1 MKSFLIAS
9 ILLFFFS
16 ALSLIQAQNLSA
28 DPSGLTFDIEST
40 DSNPQSKSLEIK
52 NTGSANLT
60 WTADESSEWIVIS
73 SSSGSLDSAA
83 TETINVTVDPKGLQE
98 DTYSDKI
105 TIAGGQDTVTVPITM
120 IVPNFPP
127 QAEDSQINIR
137 DLTFQGDDSQ
147 LIDLSDLFSD
157 GNADS
162 LDYSIS
168 NNPDSHIATADITGD
183 ILELTLADGA
193 QEVGSQASITVS
205 ASDGSESASIV
216 FAIDVNHKP
225 LVLNP
230 IADQSLNIQ
239 PDSTVVLDIVDLIK
253 AYHAFSDPN
262 GDLLGYSVAVESE
275 DIKKDKLQLIIS
287 PKTDKVKGIDTVKV
301 SATDFRGGDASSSFL
316 LITIRKNTPPDIIHQ
331 QIFTHTSD
339 SALTINCDI
348 IDDKKVD
355 NAMIFYRWGG
365 DPGFVN
371 LPLRK
376 ETNSTSYKSTIPAD
390 DVTSSGV
397 EYYLLAWD
405 NESDST
411 RLPVSGYFSVQVIVR
426 NGITD
431 YSPFLFSENTY
442 RLYSIPLDLY
452 NKDPGDVLED
462 DLGSYDDTKWRFFEP
477 LANGTF
483 EEFPKTSPF
492 ESGKAFWLIVRS
504 RAIDIDTG
512 AGITVST
519 DTTNGFF
526 SIDLQPGWTFFAN
539 PYHFDIPYDNL
550 SLKSGLSPLDV
561 RTYEAGWIEL
571 SSPSADIEPFHG
583 YIIYSQN
590 QDVLHINPD
599 LSDES
604 RMSKE
609 APVVCQ
615 SLWSL
620 KILAS
625 CQQARDEDNR
635 IEISS
640 HTSRDLDVFDKP
652 EPPVIGDYV
661 SVFFPHPDWP
671 GPITDFCADVRPEP
685 FSGDIWEI
693 QVNTNVRDIVHLTFT
708 DLEQVPGQYEVW
720 LFDENVNLS
729 QNLRLTNRYSFA
741 GPTSNF
747 PKKLKIA
754 IGPTD
759 FINHSL
765 TQTNSIPTAFVL
777 DQNFPNPFNPA
788 TTIRYGLP
796 HDSCVSLKIY
806 NLLGKEIATLFDYEP
821 IPAGYH
827 IAIWDG
833 RNKIGGKVSSGVY
846 IVFMQ
851 AGDFTQSRKML
862 LIK

>member
-1 MKSFLIAS
+1 MKRFLITS
-9 ILLFFFS
+9 LFLLFFS
-16 ALSLIQAQNLSA
+16 ALSLVQAQGFSV
-28 DPSGLTFDIEST
+28 DPSSLTFGDINSP
-40 DSNPQSKSLEIK
+40 DSQSKSLEITNESNK
-52 NTGSANLT
+52 KLNWNVGEDSDWISLFPAN
-60 WTADESSEWIVIS
+60 
-73 SSSGSLDSAA
+73 GSLDTAA
-83 TETINVTVDPKGLQE
+83 SEIINVTVDPQGLQE
-98 DTYSDKI
+98 NTYSDNVTI
-105 TIAGGQDTVTVPITM
+105 TGGQDTVTVPITM

-127 QAEDSQINIR
+127 QAKDSQINIR
-137 DLTFQGDDSQ
+137 DLTFQGDNSQ
-147 LIDLSDLFSD
+147 TLDLSDLFSD
-157 GNADS
+157 VNADS

-168 NNPDSHIATADITGD
+168 NNPDSHIATAGITGD
-183 ILELTLADGA
+183 ILELTLAAGA
-193 QEVGSQASITVS
+193 QEVGSQATITVS
-205 ASDGSESASIV
+205 ADDGSESTSID
-216 FAIDVNHKP
+216 FIIDVNHRP
-225 LVLNP
+225 QVLNP
-230 IADQSLNIQ
+230 IADQTLNIQ
-239 PDSTVVLDIVDLIK
+239 PDSTVIIDIVDLIN
-253 AYHAFSDPN
+253 AYDVFSDPN
-262 GDLLGYSVAVESE
+262 DDLLGYSVFVESE
-275 DIKKDKLQLIIS
+275 DIKKDKLQLLIS

-339 SALTINCDI
+339 SALTIICDI
-348 IDDKKVD
+348 FDDKKVD
-355 NAMIFYRWGG
+355 NAVLFYRWGG
-365 DPGFVN
+365 DPGFSN
-371 LPLRK
+371 LSLRK
-376 ETNSTSYKSTIPAD
+376 ETNSTSYKRSIPANE
-390 DVTSSGV
+390 VTSSGV

-411 RLPVSGYFSVQVIVR
+411 RLPLSGYFSVQIIVR
-426 NGITD
+426 DGIKKPLPQPAGINA
-431 YSPFLFSENTY
+431 YQLF
-442 RLYSIPLDLY
+442 SIPLDLY
-452 NKDPGDVLED
+452 NKDPGDILED
-462 DLGSYDDTKWRFFEP
+462 DLGSYDVKKWRFFEP
-477 LANGTF
+477 LSDGTF
-483 EEFPKTSPF
+483 AEFPNTSPF
-492 ESGKAFWLIVRS
+492 EPGKAFWLIVKDTDRY
-504 RAIDIDTG
+504 IDTD

-539 PYHFDIPYDNL
+539 PFNFYIPVDNL
-550 SLKSGLSPLDV
+550 SLKSGPSPLDV

-599 LSDES
+599 LSNEAQ
-604 RMSKE
+604 MSKGTIANSE
-609 APVVCQ
+609 

-625 CQQARDEDNR
+625 CQNARDEDNR
-635 IEISS
+635 IEISA
-640 HTSRDLDVFDKP
+640 HASRDLDVFDKP

-685 FSGDIWEI
+685 FSGDIWDI

-747 PKKLKIA
+747 HKKLKIA

-796 HDSCVSLKIY
+796 HDSRVSLKIY
-806 NLLGKEIATLFDYEP
+806 NVLGKEIATLFDYEP

-833 RNKIGGKVSSGVY
+833 RNKTGGKVSSGVY

-862 LIK
+862 LVK